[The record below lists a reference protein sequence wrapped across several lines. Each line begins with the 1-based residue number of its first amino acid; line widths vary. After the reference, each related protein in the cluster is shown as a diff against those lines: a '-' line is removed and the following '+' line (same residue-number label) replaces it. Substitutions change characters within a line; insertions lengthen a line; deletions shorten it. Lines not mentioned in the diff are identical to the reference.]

1 MDKVFSIVVADDD
14 LDDQELIAAAF
25 SESKV
30 RVVVNAVYDGIQLMD
45 YLLGINRFKG
55 RTMPDLVLLD
65 LNMPLMDGF
74 EALRQLRQYPTL
86 KNIPVYIVSVS
97 RSELD
102 KEMAM
107 KLGATGFYSKGASSK
122 ELKRI
127 IQEVCIECFR

>member
-1 MDKVFSIVVADDD
+1 MQKVFSIVVADDD

-25 SESKV
+25 GEAKV
-30 RVVVNAVYDGIQLMD
+30 RVVVNAVFDGIQLLD

-86 KNIPVYIVSVS
+86 KKLPVYIVSVS
-97 RSELD
+97 RSEED
-102 KEMAM
+102 KTKALE
-107 KLGATGFYSKGASSK
+107 LGATGFYSKGASSK
-122 ELKRI
+122 ELKQI
-127 IQEVCIECFR
+127 VQEVCFECFS